1 MFWPGGLVQART
13 VCEYKKS
20 YDIFWLKQSFF
31 KNCPIQ
37 RKNLNIAFEERGQN
51 ILIKIRIF
59 LEWYNSMRKQMK
71 IFWAQTFLTWSFPG
85 STVVDWGIQVV
96 LCAHKSK
103 YLSTY
108 SFHLFQSIDWSTRM
122 VKAGILI
129 FFLLTILGATL
140 AAAPGWSIWYQH
152 IHNFLIIDS
161 CNYICM

>member
-1 MFWPGGLVQART
+1 M
-13 VCEYKKS
+13 
-20 YDIFWLKQSFF
+20 
-31 KNCPIQ
+31 
-37 RKNLNIAFEERGQN
+37 
-51 ILIKIRIF
+51 
-59 LEWYNSMRKQMK
+59 
-71 IFWAQTFLTWSFPG
+71 WAQTFLTWSFPG

-152 IHNFLIIDS
+152 IHKFLIIDG
-161 CNYICM
+161 CNYICNNSFIVLRMNGMWQIPGDAASPEIPGIPGLDFNPLSTFGFPLVNIWMSPSQHLDRKAMLHLIITNNIRFSP